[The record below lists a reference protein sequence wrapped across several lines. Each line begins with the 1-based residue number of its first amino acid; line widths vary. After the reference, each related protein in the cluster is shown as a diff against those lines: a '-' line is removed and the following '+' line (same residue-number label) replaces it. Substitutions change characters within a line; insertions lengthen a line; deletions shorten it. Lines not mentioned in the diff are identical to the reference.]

1 MALRPAAVPPRDAVS
16 VGAAPLTDDLRTVM
30 LHRLS
35 WGAVLAGAASALVV
49 QLILNLIGLGAG
61 LAAVSATTGDNPEAG
76 TLSQGALLWG
86 VFSGIFASAAGG
98 YLAGR
103 LSGKP
108 AATAGHH
115 GLISFVATTLV
126 VVYLL
131 TSAASGLVGGAFG
144 GLTSALGGAGQAIGG
159 TVKSAAETVAPALNR
174 VADPFAGIERQ
185 VRDTSGGQDPQALR
199 DTAVHAVRAALTGDA
214 AQQQQ
219 ARDRAAEALAKAKNI
234 PADQAR
240 QQVQDYETQYRD
252 AAGKA
257 AAQAR
262 QAAEATR
269 KAASQGA
276 LYAAGA
282 LILGALAAYLA
293 GRSGAVS

>member
-1 MALRPAAVPPRDAVS
+1 MALRPAAASPRESFSAGTVPIA
-16 VGAAPLTDDLRTVM
+16 DDLRTVM

-49 QLILNLIGLGAG
+49 QLVLTLIGIGVG
-61 LAAVSATTGDNPEAG
+61 LAAVSATTGDNPGVG
-76 TLSQGALLWG
+76 TLSQGALLWW
-86 VFSGIFASAAGG
+86 VFSGLFASAVGG
-98 YLAGR
+98 FLAGR

-126 VVYLL
+126 LVYLS
-131 TSAASGLVGGAFG
+131 TSAAGGLLGGAAG
-144 GLTSALGGAGQAIGG
+144 GLASALGG
-159 TVKSAAETVAPALNR
+159 TVRTAAETAAPSLGRA
-174 VADPFAGIERQ
+174 ADPFAGIERQ
-185 VRDTSGGQDPQALR
+185 VRDTAGGQDPQALR
-199 DTAVHAVRAALTGDA
+199 DTTVQAVRAALTGDA

-219 ARDRAAEALAKAKNI
+219 ARDRAAEALSKAKAI
-234 PADQAR
+234 PVDQAR
-240 QQVQDYETQYRD
+240 QQVQDYETQYRE
-252 AAGKA
+252 AAN
-257 AAQAR
+257 QAR

-269 KAASQGA
+269 KAAAQGA

-293 GRSGAVS
+293 GRSGAVT